1 MYVNAQYL
9 CRARSIENVEL
20 VWSFLCFVL
29 GPGSWAGRQAGRQVY
44 IPALYQVRR
53 TVVNDVGGSSY
64 KYISILLGQYV
75 SGMVVGLSSFE
86 LFTWCVCVC
95 WSLFTSLFHLLSSTL
110 LLLVV

>member
-1 MYVNAQYL
+1 MYVDAQYL

-29 GPGSWAGRQAGRQVY
+29 GPGQAGRQVY
-44 IPALYQVRR
+44 IPARYQVRR

-95 WSLFTSLFHLLSSTL
+95 VGLSLRLSSIFYL

>member
-1 MYVNAQYL
+1 M
-9 CRARSIENVEL
+9 
-20 VWSFLCFVL
+20 VL
-29 GPGSWAGRQAGRQVY
+29 SLFHTGSWAGRQAGRQAY

-95 WSLFTSLFHLLSSTL
+95 WSLFTSLFHLLSSTAGRL
-110 LLLVV
+110 NTRTVHGTGS